1 MSKSGIDEKTK
12 RTISEGV
19 DVHTRMEETSKEIDK
34 LEKRVNEAI
43 KKVDDELER

>member
-1 MSKSGIDEKTK
+1 MSKPEIDEKTK
-12 RTISEGV
+12 KIISEGV

>member
-1 MSKSGIDEKTK
+1 MNKPEIDKETK

-19 DVHTRMEETSKEIDK
+19 DVHTRMEETSKEIEK
-34 LEKRVNEAI
+34 LEERVNKAI